1 MEEIIIMSYNVG
13 HSSSLSGLR
22 AMLELEWIDIVLL
35 QEVGINENQILTL
48 LAGLDLGGGCG
59 HL

>member
-35 QEVGINENQILTL
+35 QEVGINENQILTI
-48 LAGLDLGGGCG
+48 LAGLDYKAKSKN
-59 HL
+59 